1 MENAEFR
8 DMQDTIEA
16 DKLKIVACDGRALKF
31 VYYYSFCSF
40 ELRGDNSC
48 IVGWLCHVLVLSK

>member
-48 IVGWLCHVLVLSK
+48 IVG